1 MSDLVFPSMKNTA
14 LSDMTFTK
22 LLRDEKLDATAH
34 GFRSSFKVWAS
45 ECAKV
50 PNEVSEAALAR
61 SLGSKVV
68 AAYFRTA
75 FLAGRRPLM
84 EDWSRH
90 CLGSANRQA
99 EESGQSEAA
108 FFARLTSPA
117 EQTVEQVRVMIE
129 KLPDLAA
136 TVRKARIKSGLKHPV
151 RAQITDHIGAN
162 GRRFN
167 QTY

>member
-68 AAYFRTA
+68 AAYLRTD
-75 FLAGRRPLM
+75 FLTERRPLM

-117 EQTVEQVRVMIE
+117 VKPAKAKSSADKT
-129 KLPDLAA
+129 LPYSIDGIA
-136 TVRKARIKSGLKHPV
+136 
-151 RAQITDHIGAN
+151 D
-162 GRRFN
+162 GRRKRGRGGRR
-167 QTY
+167 QC